1 MAIISAL
8 HMATAFGILGNIVS
22 FLVYL
27 APLPTFYRIWKKKS
41 TEGFQAI
48 PYSVAL
54 FSAMLYLYYAFLKQN
69 SIILITINTIGCA
82 TEITYLTIYF
92 IYATKQSRVSTTRL
106 LLFFNVSLLG
116 LVIVATY
123 FLARGH
129 QRVIAVGWICAAFSV
144 TVFAAPLA
152 IIRQVIRT
160 KSVEFMPFYLSL
172 FLTICAVVWFFY
184 GFLIKDYF
192 IAGPNILGF
201 VFGIMQMTLYVVYK
215 DRKQQILPATVAE
228 TKVHDIITG
237 AGGDIIVELKD
248 LDHHQS
254 QDDNSETDR
263 PNKHDLEIVVLDY
276 GEQVVRGVVV
286 LQPNKEPNVIA

>member
-1 MAIISAL
+1 MPIFSTL
-8 HMATAFGILGNIVS
+8 HIANAFGILGNIVS

-27 APLPTFYRIWKKKS
+27 APVPTFYRIWKKKS

-54 FSAMLYLYYAFLKQN
+54 FSAMLYLYYAFLKKN

-82 TEITYLTIYF
+82 TEIAYLTMYM
-92 IYATKQSRVSTTRL
+92 IYATKVSRVSTTRL
-106 LLFFNVSLLG
+106 LFLFNVSLLG
-116 LVIVATY
+116 VVIGATY

-129 QRVIAVGWICAAFSV
+129 QRVTAVGWICAAFSV
-144 TVFAAPLA
+144 SVFAAPLA
-152 IIRQVIRT
+152 IIRRVIRT

-201 VFGIMQMTLYVVYK
+201 IFGIMQMTLYVVYK
-215 DRKQQILPATVAE
+215 DRKQQILPAAVVE
-228 TKVHDIITG
+228 TKCGDHIIM
-237 AGGDIIVELKD
+237 ELKD
-248 LDHHQS
+248 VDQ
-254 QDDNSETDR
+254 QDNSETQ
-263 PNKHDLEIVVLDY
+263 PNNKRDLEIVVLDY
-276 GEQVVRGVVV
+276 GEQVVHGVVV
-286 LQPNKEPNVIA
+286 LQPNHLP